1 MPFKDWGLE
10 VLTSSDVNTY
20 LMQQVIIRCTST
32 TRPGSPSEGWHI
44 YETDTRRFL
53 VYKSGS
59 WVRQGEQELYAVKTS
74 DETTS
79 STSMHNDAHLFVPVA
94 ASRTYWLDLL
104 LMGSGTL
111 SGHNLVARWSVP
123 SGSTMLWASNHP
135 ALNDPGVLSG
145 SGNNVNKRVCDAG
158 TEINIRVTS
167 GGGHGTTNAVY
178 MTRARGILKT
188 GSTTGNLQ
196 LQWRAGSS
204 TTATVHELS
213 TLRLQAIQG

>member
-10 VLTSSDVNTY
+10 VLTSADVNTY

-32 TRPGSPSEGWHI
+32 TRPSSPTEGWHI

-53 VYKSGS
+53 VYRSGS
-59 WVRQGEQELYAVKTS
+59 WVRQGEQELYAVKTA

-79 STSMHNDAHLFVPVA
+79 STSMHNDLHLFLPVSA
-94 ASRTYWLDLL
+94 QRTYWMDAL
-104 LMGSGTL
+104 LMASGTV
-111 SGHNLVARWSVP
+111 SGHNWIAQWSVP
-123 SGSTMLWASNHP
+123 SGATMLWASNHP

-145 SGNNVNKRVCDAG
+145 GGNNINKRVNDQG
-158 TEINIRVTS
+158 TVINVRVTS
-167 GGGHGTTNAVY
+167 GGGHATTNAVY

-188 GSTTGNLQ
+188 GNTVGNLQ
-196 LQWRAGSS
+196 LQWRAS
-204 TTATVHELS
+204 TGTVTVHELS